1 MMTAGIDVG
10 GTWLRVAVFDA
21 AHKMVDV
28 FRTANDRDLSAR
40 ENLEPLM
47 AFLNRYARMLRGVG
61 VGCPGP
67 LSVRE
72 GKMLNPPN
80 LTGWDN
86 FEIVNYIQERTGLRA
101 ALTNDAS
108 AACLAEARLGA
119 GRGCESVAYVGVS
132 TGIGGG
138 FAIHGKIYDGAHANA
153 AEFWNMIVNE
163 DPHCH
168 KNASPG
174 SLNEQASGSGLAR
187 AATERYGRETTARE
201 LFERYNRGD
210 GIAREIVQHAADAL
224 GRGIANI
231 SCTLDPE
238 VFVIGG
244 SVAAYNP
251 GYVKLALERA
261 RIYAVFP
268 EALLARPAAF
278 GDDAGLIGASLLI
291 S

>member
-1 MMTAGIDVG
+1 MMTAGVDVG
-10 GTWLRVAVFDA
+10 GTWLRAAVFDA
-21 AHKMVDV
+21 AHKMADV
-28 FRTANDRDLSAR
+28 FRAANDGSRSAR
-40 ENLEPLM
+40 ENMEPLV
-47 AFLNRYARMLRGVG
+47 AFLNRHGRMLRGVG

-86 FEIVNYIQERTGLRA
+86 FEIVNYLRERTGLRV

-119 GRGCESVAYVGVS
+119 GRGFESVAFVGIS

-138 FAIHGKIYDGAHANA
+138 FAINGKIYNGAHANA

-163 DPHCH
+163 DPNCH
-168 KNASPG
+168 KNANPG

-187 AATERYGRETTARE
+187 AATQRYGRETTARE
-201 LFERYNRGD
+201 LFARYNQGD
-210 GIAREIVQHAADAL
+210 GIAREIVCHAADAL

-231 SCTLDPE
+231 TCTLDPE
-238 VFVIGG
+238 VIVIGG
-244 SVAAYNP
+244 SVAMYNP
-251 GYVKLALERA
+251 GYVKLAVDRA
-261 RIYAVFP
+261 REYAVFP
-268 EALLARPAAF
+268 EALLVRPAAF